1 MEKHDE
7 AIALY
12 LECVR
17 QGGLTP
23 QQARRL
29 PVKYARML
37 AKGEDGRYWLSAGQR
52 NRFTVVMTG
61 GVFDV
66 IHHGHVTTLR
76 AAKELG
82 DVLVVAIATDKTV
95 KKVKGRKPMH
105 SQDERAEIVSA
116 LRDVDLAVVG
126 VSKWQDTLKRVG
138 PDVVAFGYDQKPL
151 PIEDEGIQVVRL
163 EVKGKN
169 PNSKTGKV
177 REKLGF

>member
-1 MEKHDE
+1 MDTHAE

-17 QGGLTP
+17 QNGLTEK
-23 QQARRL
+23 QAKKL
-29 PVKYARML
+29 PVRYIRML
-37 AKGEDGRYWLSAGQR
+37 HQGADGRYWLAAGLR
-52 NRFTVVMTG
+52 GRFAVVMTG

-66 IHHGHVTTLR
+66 IHHGHITTLR

-95 KKVKGRKPMH
+95 KRVKGHKPMH
-105 SQDERAEIVSA
+105 SQNERAEIVSA

-138 PDVVAFGYDQKPL
+138 PDVVAFGYDQRPL
-151 PIEDEGIQVVRL
+151 PIEDEGIAVVQL

-177 REKLGF
+177 RETLGL